1 MLLNQSNIFATI
13 STSIAMS
20 SNLTSNDVQEE
31 NIENDNEF
39 ATEEIEDDCDN
50 QVAEADLVTRWAKEG
65 NDFLH
70 YRWCFY
76 LVQEIC

>member
-50 QVAEADLVTRWAKEG
+50 QVAEADLVPAEPKKG
-65 NDFLH
+65 MIFAL
-70 YRWCFY
+70 
-76 LVQEIC
+76 

>member
-1 MLLNQSNIFATI
+1 
-13 STSIAMS
+13 MS

-50 QVAEADLVTRWAKEG
+50 QVAEADLVPAEPKKG
-65 NDFLH
+65 MIFA
-70 YRWCFY
+70 
-76 LVQEIC
+76 Q

>member
-1 MLLNQSNIFATI
+1 
-13 STSIAMS
+13 MS

-50 QVAEADLVTRWAKEG
+50 QVAEADLVPAEPKKGMIFYTIGDAFTFYKRDAKRKG
-65 NDFLH
+65 FSTDKKNL
-70 YRWCFY
+70 
-76 LVQEIC
+76 LN